1 MAKNRTNRT
10 GTEEPRIPGI
20 DYEPDDPPGREPAAR
35 RGTAED
41 APSAAKKKKPAPAS
55 YSMLEPRMKAIY
67 GQFYKETY
75 FSDRAH
81 LDTRTQELIALACSL
96 VAHCEGCFDGH
107 LKKALKAG
115 ATKEEISEAIV
126 IAIGINAAAIV
137 DQTDRAAARLSLNHF
152 PVEARPRKS
161 ED

>member
-1 MAKNRTNRT
+1 MAKNRTAT
-10 GTEEPRIPGI
+10 DEARIPGI
-20 DYEPDDPPGREPAAR
+20 DFEPDRPRDREPAAPA
-35 RGTAED
+35 GNGGPGA
-41 APSAAKKKKPAPAS
+41 SAAKKKKPAPAS
-55 YSMLEPRMKAIY
+55 YSMIEPRMKAIY

-96 VAHCEGCFDGH
+96 AAQCEGCFDGH

-137 DQTDRAAARLSLNHF
+137 DQTDRSAARLGLNHF
-152 PVEARPRKS
+152 PVEPRPRKS
-161 ED
+161 EG